1 MKAMVL
7 NAVTRLAENRAP
19 LTLVDLPVPVPG
31 AGELLVKVAACGVC
45 HTELDEIEGRTPPT
59 LLPIVP
65 GHQAVGR
72 VVAVGKGVTGYD
84 SGDRVG
90 MAWIFSA
97 CGNCALCRAGAENLC
112 ADFRATGRDVHGG
125 YAEFAVIPAA
135 FAHRI
140 PEVFSDA
147 EAAPLLCAG
156 AIGYRSLMLSET
168 RDGEALGLTGFGGSA
183 HLVLK
188 MVRHRFP
195 RTRVHVFARS
205 SAEQDFARELGA
217 CWAGDTDSIPPE
229 PLDAVIDT
237 TPAWKP
243 VVASL
248 ARLKSGGRLVI
259 NAIRKE
265 DADKGELLK
274 LDYAAHLWQEKRI
287 QSVANVTRRDVRE
300 FLALA
305 AEIPI
310 RPEIQEY
317 PLPEANRALLELK
330 ERRIRGAKV
339 LRID

>member
-7 NAVTRLAENRAP
+7 KTLARLSEIRDPLELAE
-19 LTLVDLPVPVPG
+19 VPVPAPG
-31 AGELLVKVAACGVC
+31 AGELLVKVTVCGVC

-59 LLPIVP
+59 LLPVVP
-65 GHQAVGR
+65 GHQVVGR
-72 VVAVGKGVTGYD
+72 VAAIGKDVIGYAP
-84 SGDRVG
+84 GDRVG
-90 MAWIFSA
+90 IAWIFSA
-97 CGNCALCRAGAENLC
+97 CGRCAQCAAGAENLC
-112 ADFRATGRDVHGG
+112 ADFKATGRDAHGG
-125 YAEFAVIPAA
+125 YAEYAVVSAA

-140 PEVFSDA
+140 PAVFTDL

-156 AIGYRSLMLSET
+156 AIGYRALKLSGV

-188 MVRHRFP
+188 MVRHRMP

-205 SAEQDFARELGA
+205 AAEQAFARDLGA
-217 CWAGDTDSIPPE
+217 CWAGGTDGIPPE

-243 VVASL
+243 VVAAL
-248 ARLKSGGRLVI
+248 ARLRSGGRLII

-265 DADKGELLK
+265 HADKHELAK
-274 LDYAAHLWQEKRI
+274 LDYAAHLWQEKQI

-300 FLALA
+300 FLAWA

-317 PLPEANRALLELK
+317 ALEDANRALREMK
-330 ERRIRGAKV
+330 ERQIRGAKV
-339 LRID
+339 LRIA